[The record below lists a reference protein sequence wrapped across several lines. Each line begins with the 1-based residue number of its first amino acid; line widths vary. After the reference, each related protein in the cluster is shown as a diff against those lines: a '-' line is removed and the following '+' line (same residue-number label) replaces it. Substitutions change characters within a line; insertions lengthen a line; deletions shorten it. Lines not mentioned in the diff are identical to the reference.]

1 MDYKHVINL
10 QKGPTICIMHI
21 GDLVL
26 VGQWINKNKFE
37 EICIMAIQKNVYGVV
52 LYGKKPWFSQ
62 KSIKKGYFRECF
74 WIDA

>member
-10 QKGPTICIMHI
+10 QNGPTICIMHI

-37 EICIMAIQKNVYGVV
+37 KTCIMAIA
-52 LYGKKPWFSQ
+52 KKMFM
-62 KSIKKGYFRECF
+62 E
-74 WIDA
+74 